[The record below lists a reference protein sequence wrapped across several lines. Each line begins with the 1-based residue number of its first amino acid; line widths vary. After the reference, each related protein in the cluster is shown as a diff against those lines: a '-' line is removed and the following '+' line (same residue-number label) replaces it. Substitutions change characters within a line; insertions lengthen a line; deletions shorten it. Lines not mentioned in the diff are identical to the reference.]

1 MKRIFGF
8 VNTRA
13 DIIVSTVSVVLLILT
28 AVTVHFILPPETYP
42 LRAIVTI
49 EEGETISEIAEDL
62 ERKGL
67 IQSSESFVAFSILFL
82 NQHAMAGDYFF
93 EEPLPVFTMAYRIAQ
108 GDYGLDP
115 IRVTIPEGLM
125 NHQITDILKL
135 RLGEDFDTE
144 EFLRL
149 AEGKEGY
156 LFPETYFFL
165 PNVEPEEVVE
175 TLEDTF
181 WERVEEL
188 DKEISSFGRSLDEVV
203 VMASILEEEAR
214 LFEDRREIASVLWKR
229 IEIGMP
235 LQVDAAFQKVD
246 EAEGRNTYQL
256 TREDLR
262 AESPFNTYVNL
273 GLPPAPI
280 TNPGFNA
287 LKAAV
292 TPIDNE
298 YLFYVS
304 DRSGNLYYAETFE
317 EHRANIR
324 DYL

>member
-1 MKRIFGF
+1 MKKIFGF
-8 VNTRA
+8 VNTKTDVVA
-13 DIIVSTVSVVLLILT
+13 SAVSVVGIVCIALYVHLI
-28 AVTVHFILPPETYP
+28 APPETFP
-42 LRAIVTI
+42 LRVIVTI
-49 EEGETISEIAEDL
+49 EEGETLSEIANDL
-62 ERKGL
+62 EQRGL
-67 IQSSESFVAFSILFL
+67 IQSSETFKMFAILRL
-82 NQHAMAGDYFF
+82 EESAMAGDYFF
-93 EEPLPVFTMAYRIAQ
+93 EEPLSVFTIAGRIAR
-108 GDYGLDP
+108 GEYGLNP

-125 NHQITDILKL
+125 NSQMTEILSL

-144 EFLRL
+144 LFLEL
-149 AEGKEGY
+149 AADKEGY

-165 PNVEPEEVVE
+165 PNVTPEAVIE

-181 WERVEEL
+181 EERIAEL
-188 DKEISSFGRSLDEVV
+188 DREISSFGRTVDEVV

-214 LFEDRREIASVLWKR
+214 LFEDRREVASVLWKR

-246 EAEGRNTYQL
+246 EAEGRNTYEL

-262 AESPFNTYVNL
+262 AESPFNTYVNP

-304 DRSGNLYYAETFE
+304 DRQGNLYYAETFE
-317 EHRANIR
+317 EHQENIR
-324 DYL
+324 QHL